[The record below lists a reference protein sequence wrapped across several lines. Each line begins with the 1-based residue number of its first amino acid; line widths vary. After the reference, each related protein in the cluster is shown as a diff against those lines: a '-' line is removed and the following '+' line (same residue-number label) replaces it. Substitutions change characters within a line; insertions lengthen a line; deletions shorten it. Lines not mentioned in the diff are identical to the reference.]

1 MTSNQKVH
9 YKMEKTILF
18 FRLAGIFLFGLVSL
32 VLLLSLLLSIKIGFD
47 REKSS
52 PFECG
57 FDNMGRA
64 RLPFSLRFFLLTIIF
79 LIFDVEV
86 VLLLP
91 SILSHELV
99 RIDVWFIVLGLFLL
113 VLLGGLFHEWAKGA
127 LNWSL

>member
-1 MTSNQKVH
+1 V
-9 YKMEKTILF
+9 EKTILF
-18 FRLAGIFLFGLVSL
+18 FMLAGAFLFGLVFLVLLFSL
-32 VLLLSLLLSIKIGFD
+32 VLRIKMGFD

-91 SILSHELV
+91 SVLSHELV
-99 RIDVWFIVLGLFLL
+99 PTYV
-113 VLLGGLFHEWAKGA
+113 
-127 LNWSL
+127 

>member
-1 MTSNQKVH
+1 
-9 YKMEKTILF
+9 MEKIILYLILF
-18 FRLAGIFLFGLVSL
+18 NFI
-32 VLLLSLLLSIKIGFD
+32 LLSLVFVVLGLSLFLRIKLVFE

-57 FDNMGRA
+57 FDNISRA
-64 RLPFSLRFFLLTIIF
+64 RVPFSLRFFLLTIIF

-91 SILSHELV
+91 AVLSYSTVSADE
-99 RIDVWFIVLGLFLL
+99 WGFFFGCFLL
-113 VLLGGLFHEWAKGA
+113 VLVGGLYHEWSKGA